1 MIDFT
6 ALFQIL
12 GMVAL
17 IGVPIV
23 VFSWLLAGSDGPGLA
38 DILAV
43 PAGPPLPRG
52 VQEEEPVR
60 YRLER
65 LSRPRGH
72 VEPAGPAPVVRGGR
86 PAVSPLGGAVVE
98 SGPCR

>member
-1 MIDFT
+1 VTDLT

-12 GMVAL
+12 GTIALIVVPTVAL
-17 IGVPIV
+17 
-23 VFSWLLAGSDGPGLA
+23 SWALAGSDGPSLA

-60 YRLER
+60 YRVER
-65 LSRPRGH
+65 LSRPGAARPRIR
-72 VEPAGPAPVVRGGR
+72 EQQRAPTGR
-86 PAVSPLGGAVVE
+86 PAVE
-98 SGPCR
+98 SGPCV